1 MNKIPGTQ
9 SNGKCV
15 LDTERD
21 REENGV
27 RIAAKRGIDMN
38 LWRRKSAH
46 RVAFALLSALMFAS
60 CGGGSSTS
68 PGGGSA
74 GTGVGP
80 VTGFGSVKLAGA
92 IFSED
97 NTTTIV
103 DDKGR
108 KIDNVIEG
116 MVVTVRG
123 TLDQDF
129 RSGTA
134 NNITIEREVRGPVDD
149 NGVALDNNSIRVLG
163 QKVLVNPGTV
173 IVRFSGGETDLA
185 ALKADL
191 DNTFHPELEVH
202 GGVDDLGAIHATF
215 IGRGRDNVVANDNVE
230 FRGKITNLDNVFR
243 MFRIGAQQVNYT
255 GLPAGGKVNWPITG
269 LANGLFA
276 EVRGRLD
283 VVGGGGVVRADRA
296 GDLVEV
302 KTASLG
308 NSQDRVKVEGYVVSG
323 TAASF
328 VMNVP
333 NGTVTVNSGN
343 APTGGTFGLRQRVQ
357 VKGTITGSAGTTVQ
371 ASVVTVL
378 RAYDILM
385 EGSPDSPPSGTSM
398 TLLGKTV
405 EVNDFTL
412 FKDVTGAIRKNFDLS
427 KISTGDTVRVVGVFD
442 STVPPGKVIAAKV
455 ERLGTTPAGTVTL
468 QSPVS
473 APIGLPN
480 LLMIGVTVRTDF
492 TNTEYFDKGGVPISD
507 QIAFF
512 TELAIRGAGTIVKV
526 KRGLFAGG
534 PPRIDPPT
542 DGSKMEVEFEQVN
555 N

>member
-1 MNKIPGTQ
+1 MKNRQGVAVLLGVLALGPILAITSCGLSVDLTGG
-9 SNGKCV
+9 SNGGNT
-15 LDTERD
+15 D
-21 REENGV
+21 
-27 RIAAKRGIDMN
+27 
-38 LWRRKSAH
+38 
-46 RVAFALLSALMFAS
+46 
-60 CGGGSSTS
+60 
-68 PGGGSA
+68 
-74 GTGVGP
+74 GTGIGP
-80 VTGFGSVKLAGA
+80 VTGFGSVKLAGVV
-92 IFSED
+92 FSED

-123 TLDQDF
+123 TLDQAF
-129 RSGTA
+129 QSGA
-134 NNITIEREVRGPVDD
+134 ASNITIEREVRGPVDD
-149 NGVALDNNSIRVLG
+149 NGVALDNNSIGVLG

-191 DNTFHPELEVH
+191 DNTIHPELEVH
-202 GGVDDLGAIHATF
+202 GGVDDLGVIHATF

-230 FRGKITNLDNVFR
+230 FRGKISNLDNVFR
-243 MFRIGAQQVNYT
+243 TFRIGAQQVNYT

-283 VVGGGGVVRADRA
+283 AVGRAGVVRTDRA

-302 KTASLG
+302 KTVSLG

-357 VKGTITGSAGTTVQ
+357 VKGTVTGSAGTTVQ
-371 ASVVTVL
+371 ASVVTIL
-378 RAYDILM
+378 RTNDILM

-412 FKDVTGAIRKNFDLS
+412 FKDGTGAIRKNFDLS

-442 STVPPGKVIAAKV
+442 STPPGKVIAAKV

-468 QSPVS
+468 QAPVS
-473 APIGLPN
+473 APIGSPN

-507 QIAFF
+507 QNAFF
-512 TELAIRGAGTIVKV
+512 TELANRGAGTIVKV
-526 KRGLFAGG
+526 KRGVFTGG

-542 DGSKMEVEFEQVN
+542 GGPKMEVEFEQVN
-555 N
+555 NY

>member
-1 MNKIPGTQ
+1 MNGSIQ
-9 SNGKCV
+9 RRV
-15 LDTERD
+15 IF
-21 REENGV
+21 
-27 RIAAKRGIDMN
+27 IA
-38 LWRRKSAH
+38 L
-46 RVAFALLSALMFAS
+46 ALLLPVVSTS
-60 CGGGSSTS
+60 CGGGGGLA
-68 PGGGSA
+68 GGGTG
-74 GTGVGP
+74 GTGIGP

-92 IFSED
+92 VFSED

-103 DDKGR
+103 DDEGR

-123 TLDQDF
+123 TLDQNF
-129 RSGTA
+129 RLGAASS
-134 NNITIEREVRGPVDD
+134 ITIEREIRGPMDD

-163 QKVLVNPGTV
+163 QKILVNPGTV

-202 GGVDDLGAIHATF
+202 GGVDDLGVIHATF

-230 FRGKITNLDNVFR
+230 FRGKISNLDNVFLT
-243 MFRIGAQQVNYT
+243 FRIGAQQVNYT
-255 GLPAGGKVNWPITG
+255 GLPAGGRVNWPITG
-269 LANGLFA
+269 LTNGLFA

-283 VVGGGGVVRADRA
+283 AVGGAGVVRTDRA

-302 KTASLG
+302 KTVSLG

-328 VMNVP
+328 VMGVP

-357 VKGTITGSAGTTVQ
+357 VKGTVTGSAGTTVQ
-371 ASVVTVL
+371 ASVVNVL
-378 RAYDILM
+378 RAEDILM
-385 EGSPDSPPSGTSM
+385 EGSPDSPPSVTSM

-412 FKDVTGAIRKNFDLS
+412 FKDETGAIRKNFDLS
-427 KISTGDTVRVVGVFD
+427 MISTGDTVRVVGAFD

-468 QSPVS
+468 QAPVS
-473 APIGLPN
+473 APIGSPN

-492 TNTEYFDKGGVPISD
+492 TTTDYFDKGDVPIAN
-507 QIAFF
+507 QNAFF
-512 TELAIRGAGTIVKV
+512 TELANRGAGTIVKV
-526 KRGLFAGG
+526 KRGIFTGG

-542 DGSKMEVEFEQVN
+542 DGTKMEVEFEQVN